1 MIPLQYNESSPE
13 AGTMVMG
20 KVAVEEKPTKGECN
34 QPVKGLARNDES
46 FGLYFETNSE
56 PY

>member
-1 MIPLQYNESSPE
+1 
-13 AGTMVMG
+13 MVMG